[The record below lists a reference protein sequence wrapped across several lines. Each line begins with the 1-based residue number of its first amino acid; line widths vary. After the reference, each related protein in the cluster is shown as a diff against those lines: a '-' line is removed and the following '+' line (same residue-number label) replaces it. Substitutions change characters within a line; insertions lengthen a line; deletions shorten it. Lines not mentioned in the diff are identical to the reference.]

1 MTGASKPCSYII
13 TSPFGETIAR
23 WNSSRNP
30 PLARV
35 LLASLRGVFYFPVM
49 SDPEPTRRHGN
60 VFEHAIETAIYL
72 SRWLMAPLYLG
83 LIVALGILVV
93 TFFRELTHEL
103 PLVMDAEEKDILLFV
118 LTLVD
123 LSLAGNLVLI
133 ILFSGY
139 ENFVSKMEAAH
150 KDHDRPAWMGTLDFS
165 GLKIKLVASIVAIS
179 AIHLLKVFM
188 NLGEYTE
195 EETRWFVIIH
205 LTFVLSGIGFAVM
218 DYIEEK
224 AHALTARLTH

>member
-1 MTGASKPCSYII
+1 MTDSQPK
-13 TSPFGETIAR
+13 
-23 WNSSRNP
+23 
-30 PLARV
+30 
-35 LLASLRGVFYFPVM
+35 
-49 SDPEPTRRHGN
+49 RRHGN
-60 VFEHAIETAIYL
+60 FFEHAIESVIYL

-83 LIVALGILVV
+83 LIAALAILVV
-93 TFFRELTHEL
+93 TFFRELAHEL

-139 ENFVSKMEAAH
+139 ENFVSKMESAH
-150 KDHDRPAWMGTLDFS
+150 EDHDRPDWMGTLDFS

-188 NLGEYTE
+188 NLGEYTDE
-195 EETRWFVIIH
+195 QARWYVIIH

-218 DYIEEK
+218 DFIEEK
-224 AHALTARLTH
+224 AHAVTARSGH